1 MYGMNQKIMMEYL
14 QYGKIVEDRLSMIR
28 NLNQKEFYEYMKRL
42 NLKHRSVV
50 VIEPIKKG

>member
-1 MYGMNQKIMMEYL
+1 MNQKIMMEYL